1 MRGIV
6 HYGAVLALFAVL
18 TACSATTPVY
28 VHTGK
33 TPASPR
39 PSDGAQASS
48 GTAAADTGPLGV
60 LPIPAGAQPWTSNT
74 NKLMNVDAFIK
85 AFYLKS
91 AQTEEESLLPRRGFV
106 SGVVEGWINADGSQ
120 QEIAIYRFA
129 TANGA
134 VSEFDALTGTLRG
147 KPKPATVLTD
157 PAVGGVGTV
166 SPTLDSLGN
175 AVAEIAARSG
185 DYVIDVHEFSAA
197 SPDPAAGKALLLK
210 QYDSLKRG

>member
-6 HYGAVLALFAVL
+6 QCGAVLALGAVL
-18 TACSATTPVY
+18 TACSATKTAY
-28 VHTGK
+28 VPTGK
-33 TPASPR
+33 ASASP
-39 PSDGAQASS
+39 SASASAQASP
-48 GTAAADTGPLGV
+48 GTAAAGTGPLGV
-60 LPIPAGAQPWTSNT
+60 LPIPAGTQPWTSNT
-74 NKLMNVDAFIK
+74 NKLMNADAFIK
-85 AFYLKS
+85 AFYAKS
-91 AQTEEESLLPRRGFV
+91 AWTEEETLLPRRGFV

-120 QEIAIYRFA
+120 QMIAIYRFA

-134 VSEFDALTGTLRG
+134 VSEFDAIAGTLRG
-147 KPKPATVLTD
+147 KPKPATMLTD
-157 PAVGGVGTV
+157 PADGGVGTV

-197 SPDPAAGKALLLK
+197 SPDPAAAKALLLK